1 MLRIK
6 NFLSLLARVAVSL
19 LLLFFLFKINK
30 IDLRDLA
37 NNIKGADK
45 QLLIIGFLI
54 AFFNYFLGFLRW
66 RMLVKTAGIDIPLKK
81 LIVSFSGGVFF
92 NSFMPSTIGGDL
104 VRATDLTG
112 HTQKAKEVI
121 ATIFLDRLSGYV
133 GMVFVIL
140 PALLLNRSLL
150 QDKVVLTSVSAI
162 IILLVI
168 ILLVLFNRFIYCRIT
183 QFLSSPGSGKIK
195 DAIRNMHQ
203 EIHVFRNHKR
213 MIIGNLLISF
223 LIQLIGPLSVYF
235 IGLSLGLK
243 VNFIDFL
250 VFLPIIGAIT
260 LLPIAFGGIGLREQ
274 LFRTYFA
281 KVGVVNHLAV
291 TMSLLSFS
299 FVVTYAAIGGLVYVL
314 TVHHRRLQPDKP
326 SRI

>member
-1 MLRIK
+1 
-6 NFLSLLARVAVSL
+6 
-19 LLLFFLFKINK
+19 
-30 IDLRDLA
+30 
-37 NNIKGADK
+37 
-45 QLLIIGFLI
+45 
-54 AFFNYFLGFLRW
+54 
-66 RMLVKTAGIDIPLKK
+66 
-81 LIVSFSGGVFF
+81 
-92 NSFMPSTIGGDL
+92 
-104 VRATDLTG
+104 
-112 HTQKAKEVI
+112 
-121 ATIFLDRLSGYV
+121 
-133 GMVFVIL
+133 
-140 PALLLNRSLL
+140 
-150 QDKVVLTSVSAI
+150 VLTSVSAI